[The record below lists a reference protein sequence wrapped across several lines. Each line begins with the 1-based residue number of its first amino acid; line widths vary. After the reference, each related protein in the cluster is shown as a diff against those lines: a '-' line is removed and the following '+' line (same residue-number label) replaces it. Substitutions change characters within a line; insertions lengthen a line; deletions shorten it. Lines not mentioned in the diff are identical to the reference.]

1 MLPVANKPILVHALN
16 SMAVAGITDV
26 AVAVA
31 PDGEAI
37 IRDVIGSQG
46 PDGIRITYLPTD
58 RTDSVAA
65 VLLAGEQFVDG
76 HPFVL
81 QHGDGILRHDLG
93 ALLRTLPDEMDL
105 DALLLVHH
113 AGGRPHDPGFRLDR
127 ERALG
132 VVAHG
137 TPRPGSAIA
146 GAQIFGPDFLGRA
159 GAQLRRSQSDADVA
173 SLAARLARESASVR
187 VCRVGG
193 WRRFEG
199 DPHVLL
205 DMNRLL
211 LDELDPRPGEPEVEG
226 TRVEGRVTIH
236 PSARVKSS
244 VIRGPAVIG
253 ADACI
258 VDAFVGPYTAIGDGA
273 RVEGAEIENSIM
285 FPGASVLHVGA
296 RLESCV
302 IGREA
307 RVARRFSVPQ
317 AMRLHLGDSASVLL
331 G

>member
-1 MLPVANKPILVHALN
+1 MESKGLILAQSAQDEHGSPMDRQRTRHMLPVANKPILVHALN

-113 AGGRPHDPGFRLDR
+113 
-127 ERALG
+127 
-132 VVAHG
+132 
-137 TPRPGSAIA
+137 
-146 GAQIFGPDFLGRA
+146 
-159 GAQLRRSQSDADVA
+159 
-173 SLAARLARESASVR
+173 
-187 VCRVGG
+187 
-193 WRRFEG
+193 
-199 DPHVLL
+199 
-205 DMNRLL
+205 
-211 LDELDPRPGEPEVEG
+211 
-226 TRVEGRVTIH
+226 
-236 PSARVKSS
+236 
-244 VIRGPAVIG
+244 
-253 ADACI
+253 
-258 VDAFVGPYTAIGDGA
+258 
-273 RVEGAEIENSIM
+273 
-285 FPGASVLHVGA
+285 
-296 RLESCV
+296 
-302 IGREA
+302 
-307 RVARRFSVPQ
+307 
-317 AMRLHLGDSASVLL
+317 
-331 G
+331 